1 MTEHEEAR
9 RLAFKRDMDAL
20 IFKAKQGRLSLGEQ
34 NDLGMMLS
42 VWLDEHEEGVATP
55 PGSGGSM
62 TEHEEAR
69 RRWRTE
75 LAQAKQKL
83 LAEANRAAHNEQ
95 DSPYTDAEIEHEEA
109 RRLVAVGEHE
119 CVTCHRCA
127 CTFARV
133 HPACPRCSQEA
144 RGLVALAKAEQELNR
159 AEVNHNFW
167 EARALRAEAQL
178 AKAEQERD
186 AAIADCQTAEEN
198 ARAALC
204 RAQDAEDDLQTAT
217 QMLSEHGLAS

>member
-42 VWLDEHEEGVATP
+42 VWLDEHEEGAATP

-62 TEHEEAR
+62 TEHEGG
-69 RRWRTE
+69 
-75 LAQAKQKL
+75 
-83 LAEANRAAHNEQ
+83 
-95 DSPYTDAEIEHEEA
+95 

-144 RGLVALAKAEQELNR
+144 RGLVA
-159 AEVNHNFW
+159 
-167 EARALRAEAQL
+167 L